1 MASYKVY
8 YKSATK
14 HVKVLRAT
22 DTAPGNGFSDV
33 KTFNYTAGE
42 SYLPYHYVRD
52 AMFAAG
58 ILDMSKIIID
68 VVDEIANVTGISISP
83 ATVTLDTSD
92 NATQQLT
99 VTFTPTVPDN
109 TTVVYTSSDV
119 TKATVNSSGLITTD
133 GVTGTG
139 EVTITATSA
148 DGGFTDTCVVTVVA

>member
-1 MASYKVY
+1 MASYQTY
-8 YKSATK
+8 YKAATK

-22 DTAPGNGFSDV
+22 DTAPGNGFVSV
-33 KTFNYTAGE
+33 KDFSYVDGQ

-52 AMFAAG
+52 AMYAAG
-58 ILDMSKIIID
+58 NLDMSKIIID

-119 TKATVNSSGLITTD
+119 TKATVNSSGLITTA

>member
-8 YKSATK
+8 YKAATK

-33 KTFNYTAGE
+33 KTFSYTAGE

-58 ILDMSKIIID
+58 ILDMRTITID
-68 VVDEIANVTGISISP
+68 AVDVIANVTGISVSP

-99 VTFTPTVPDN
+99 VTFTPTTPEN
-109 TTVVYTSSDV
+109 TTVVYTTSDA
-119 TKATVNSSGLITTD
+119 TKATVNSSGLITTA

-148 DGGFTDTCVVTVVA
+148 DGGYTDTCVVTVTA